1 MDFNE
6 LIEKEI
12 ESRVEA
18 RCIEYKKELEEK
30 FENYKKDLAEQYK
43 FQMIK
48 ILNSA
53 KDQISEYSFNTINEN
68 ISKAE
73 AQDIADTY
81 FFNKKQSKCDFPA
94 CKNYGN
100 GSVDNICINCDS
112 YKIKKQKDEKCAKNL
127 EGSAANKSNNI
138 KTESLPKTDIKV
150 IDLSNITSNKTDNT
164 KYKDV
169 IVSLL
174 KYLNEI

>member
-43 FQMIK
+43 FQIIK

-53 KDQISEYSFNTINEN
+53 KDQISNYSFNTINEK

-100 GSVDNICINCDS
+100 GSVDSICADCDS

-127 EGSAANKSNNI
+127 ENSAANKNKEQS
-138 KTESLPKTDIKV
+138 SPKADIKV
-150 IDLSNITSNKTDNT
+150 IDLSNIASNKNDN
-164 KYKDV
+164 KQYKDV